1 MNKFPDIDVVND
13 FNNPILV
20 SPNSYTVLPFYQTRE
35 TLFDTESYNAFLVNA
50 IKRFRNSK
58 TYKHYKGFL
67 INLGLDRCQF
77 HGNITNE
84 MATIEMHHNI
94 INIHDIAYIITEH
107 ILNTVGK
114 ITTFDL
120 VELLKQEHKNN
131 NIPLVMLSLTPHQ
144 LYHNTDQFFIH
155 PSMCF
160 GNWTEFLKKYNKGI
174 GIDIANKLIY
184 YLENVIN
191 SDGSDDYGLL
201 DLEDN
206 IRSWAYNNE
215 RL

>member
-20 SPNSYTVLPFYQTRE
+20 SPNTYTVLPFYQTRE

-160 GNWTEFLKKYNKGI
+160 GNWTELLKKYNKGI

>member
-1 MNKFPDIDVVND
+1 MNKFPDINVVND

-50 IKRFRNSK
+50 IRRFRNSK

-94 INIHDIAYIITEH
+94 INIHDIIFIIIVYPFFK
-107 ILNTVGK
+107 IL
-114 ITTFDL
+114 
-120 VELLKQEHKNN
+120 LL
-131 NIPLVMLSLTPHQ
+131 
-144 LYHNTDQFFIH
+144 
-155 PSMCF
+155 
-160 GNWTEFLKKYNKGI
+160 
-174 GIDIANKLIY
+174 
-184 YLENVIN
+184 
-191 SDGSDDYGLL
+191 
-201 DLEDN
+201 
-206 IRSWAYNNE
+206 
-215 RL
+215 